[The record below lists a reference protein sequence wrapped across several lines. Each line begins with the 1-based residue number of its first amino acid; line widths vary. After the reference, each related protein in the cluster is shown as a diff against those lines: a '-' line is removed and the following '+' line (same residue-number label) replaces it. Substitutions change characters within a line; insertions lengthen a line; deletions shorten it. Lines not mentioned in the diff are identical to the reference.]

1 MKTSWETPG
10 RGSPE
15 LPSQLTQLSQLGD
28 GYQEECPATHRDN
41 STEDLKCSDKMC
53 HWFLAV
59 PKHQVLVPGWGPV
72 VPSGLCWVCAG
83 RQLSRVCSLG
93 CCRAKQTMVKDLKH
107 MGTALSKSQAFF
119 LLAKA
124 AILWLRKR
132 HCHLSSCWD
141 AAHYPRLCLSGVTAS
156 SSRSAPC
163 APLLCF
169 AFFLLFFFPGR
180 SLVFDFCGSNSV
192 KFLPKKFSMCFAET
206 FLKKYRLIVIIKFPS
221 EWFLW

>member
-10 RGSPE
+10 RGSSE
-15 LPSQLTQLSQLGD
+15 LPSQPTQLGQLGD

-41 STEDLKCSDKMC
+41 STDLFRLCKWSYKMC

-59 PKHQVLVPGWGPV
+59 PKHQVLVPGGGPV
-72 VPSGLCWVCAG
+72 VPLGSAEFVLDANWAGFAAWDAAGPSKAWRRTWSMWVQPSPRA
-83 RQLSRVCSLG
+83 RHSL
-93 CCRAKQTMVKDLKH
+93 
-107 MGTALSKSQAFF
+107 

-132 HCHLSSCWD
+132 YCHLSSCWD

-156 SSRSAPC
+156 SLRSVPC

-169 AFFLLFFFPGR
+169 ALLFFFFFFP
-180 SLVFDFCGSNSV
+180 LEEVWC
-192 KFLPKKFSMCFAET
+192 LT
-206 FLKKYRLIVIIKFPS
+206 FVVLTA
-221 EWFLW
+221 